1 MRSFLAAR
9 VTAENAKW
17 FTLAAACFA
26 LFMALLDNLVVNVA
40 LPTLS
45 RDLNAST
52 TQLQWI
58 VSAYILVFAALQ
70 ITVGGVGD
78 RLGRKRWFMY
88 GIALFTA
95 TSVLAAFSRNA
106 EMLIVFRALQGLGAA
121 MIMPLSLSIISNAFP
136 PEERGRA
143 IGIWSAVSVSGL
155 AFGPVIGGLLVQYAS
170 WHWIF
175 LVNVPIGIGALLVTS
190 AVVTESKDTSGQ
202 VATDIPGTVT
212 VTGAI
217 GALVFGLI
225 EAGERGWGDPLIL
238 ASFAVSAVFMAAFIF
253 VESRAEKPMV
263 PLSFFRS
270 RAFTGANLDSF
281 AVAFLISGIAF
292 FGTLFLQNVH
302 GFSPVRAGM
311 ALLPMV
317 TVMMIASP
325 ISGSLVNR
333 LGPARLIS
341 TGMIISGIGVL
352 LFMRANVDG
361 SYIDLL
367 PSYLVMG
374 FGNALIFAPMTTT
387 VLNSVESSRS
397 GVASA
402 VNGAIREVGFAFGI
416 AFLGTLMN
424 RSYQSHFDG
433 TAQVQQL
440 RADEASAP
448 LHPVIDTIGS
458 GMAYG
463 GQVDRF
469 PGLPDA
475 VASALQSASSDAFM
489 VGMDRA
495 IIVSASAIFTMSII
509 SYFLLRKPSP
519 VVAAAQVE
527 EPERV
532 DVYQE
537 AIAD

>member
-1 MRSFLAAR
+1 MRSFLSAR
-9 VTAENAKW
+9 VNEENAKW

-58 VSAYILVFAALQ
+58 VSAYILVFAAFQ

-88 GIALFTA
+88 GIALFTT
-95 TSVLAAFSRNA
+95 TSVLAAFSQNA
-106 EMLIVFRALQGLGAA
+106 EMLIAIRALQGLGAA

-238 ASFAVSAVFMAAFIF
+238 TSFVVSAIFMAAFIF

-270 RAFTGANLDSF
+270 RAFTGANIDSF
-281 AVAFLISGIAF
+281 AIAFLISGIAF

-317 TVMMIASP
+317 AVMMVASP

-424 RSYQSHFDG
+424 RSYQSHFDR
-433 TAQVQQL
+433 TAEVQAL
-440 RADEASAP
+440 RADEALAP

-463 GQVDRF
+463 GQVERF
-469 PGLPDA
+469 PGLPEA

-495 IIVSASAIFTMSII
+495 IIVSASAIFAMSII

-519 VVAAAQVE
+519 VVTATKAGEAG
-527 EPERV
+527 RV
-532 DVYQE
+532 DVYHE